1 MKIII
6 QLLILLSMYSCNT
19 TEDIR
24 VEHKGALRDIMHKG
38 DLSAKANLKEFENI
52 NGLYGLGAV
61 ENLKGEIL
69 ILDGVPYISSCE
81 IKDSVKINSIENT
94 FDAKAALFVY
104 TQIDNWIDI
113 KIPFDVLTYQQLE
126 IFISSEA
133 KHQGIDVEMPF
144 TFLLE
149 GNFDS
154 FDWHV
159 IDWKEGDM
167 EHSHEKHIQAGLHGT
182 KHNTKGTVLGFYSN
196 KHHAI
201 YTHHTTNM
209 HLHIKTD
216 DNELVGHVDDL
227 MLGNRTILKLPLTI
241 EEI

>member
-1 MKIII
+1 MKLLI
-6 QLLILLSMYSCNT
+6 QLVILLSIYSCNT
-19 TEDIR
+19 TEDIL
-24 VEHKGALRDIMHKG
+24 VEHKGALRNIMHKG

-52 NGLYGLGAV
+52 KGLYGLGAV

-81 IKDSVKINSIENT
+81 IKDSVKINSIEKT

-104 TQIDNWIDI
+104 TQVDNWIDI
-113 KIPFDVLTYQQLE
+113 KIPFDVQTYSQLE
-126 IFISSEA
+126 TFIQAEA

-144 TFLLE
+144 PFLIE
-149 GNFDS
+149 GEFDS

-159 IDWKEGDM
+159 IDWKAGDM

-182 KHNTKGTVLGFYSN
+182 MHNTNGEVLGFYSN

-216 DNELVGHVDDL
+216 DNQLVGHVDDL
-227 MLGNRTILKLPLTI
+227 MLGDYNSLKLPLNI
-241 EEI
+241 E

>member
-1 MKIII
+1 MHNIFI
-6 QLLILLSMYSCNT
+6 QLFIIGCLFSCNP
-19 TEDIR
+19 EYDLL
-24 VEHKGALRDIMHKG
+24 VEHKGALHNMMHKG
-38 DLSAKANLKEFENI
+38 DLSAKANLKDYENI
-52 NGLYGLGAV
+52 KGFYGLGAV

-81 IKDSVKINSIENT
+81 MKDSVKVNTLKNT
-94 FDAKAALFVY
+94 FDTKAALFVY
-104 TQIDNWIDI
+104 TQVNNWIDI
-113 KIPFDVLTYQQLE
+113 KIPFDVQTFQQLE
-126 IFISSEA
+126 NFIHYEA
-133 KHQGIDVEMPF
+133 IHQGFDIDKPF
-144 TFLLE
+144 PFLLE

-159 IDWKEGDM
+159 IDWKEGDN

-182 KHNTKGTVLGFYSN
+182 KHNTEGIVLGFYST

-216 DNELVGHVDDL
+216 DNKLVGHVDDL
-227 MLGNRTILKLPLTI
+227 MLGNNNSLRLPLNI
-241 EEI
+241 E

>member
-1 MKIII
+1 MKLFIK
-6 QLLILLSMYSCNT
+6 LVILLSIYSCNT
-19 TEDIR
+19 TEDIL
-24 VEHKGALRDIMHKG
+24 VEHKGALRNIMHKG
-38 DLSAKANLKEFENI
+38 DLSAKVDLNEFENRE
-52 NGLYGLGAV
+52 GLYGLGAV

-81 IKDSVKINSIENT
+81 MKDSLKINTIKNT
-94 FDAKAALFVY
+94 FDEQAALFVY
-104 TQIDNWIDI
+104 TQVNNWIDI
-113 KIPFDVLTYQQLE
+113 KIPFDVQTYQQLE
-126 IFISSEA
+126 DFIRAEA
-133 KHQGIDVEMPF
+133 MHQGIDVEKPF
-144 TFLLE
+144 PFLVD
-149 GNFDS
+149 GKFNS

-167 EHSHEKHIQAGLHGT
+167 EHSHDKHIQAGLHGT
-182 KHNTKGTVLGFYSN
+182 KHNTSGEVLGFYSN

-216 DNELVGHVDDL
+216 NNQLVGHVDDL
-227 MLGNRTILKLPLTI
+227 ILGNSTILKLPLTI

>member
-1 MKIII
+1 MKLLI
-6 QLLILLSMYSCNT
+6 QLVILLSIYTCNT
-19 TEDIR
+19 TEDIL
-24 VEHKGALRDIMHKG
+24 VEHKGALRNIMHKG

-52 NGLYGLGAV
+52 KGLYGLGAV

-81 IKDSVKINSIENT
+81 IKDSVKINSIEKT

-104 TQIDNWIDI
+104 TQVINWIDI
-113 KIPFDVLTYQQLE
+113 KIPFDVQTYSQLE
-126 IFISSEA
+126 TFIQAEA

-144 TFLLE
+144 PFLIE
-149 GNFDS
+149 GEFDS

-159 IDWKEGDM
+159 IDWKAGDM

-182 KHNTKGTVLGFYSN
+182 MHNTNGEVLGFYSN

-216 DNELVGHVDDL
+216 DNQLVGHVDDL
-227 MLGNRTILKLPLTI
+227 MLGDYNSLKLPLNI
-241 EEI
+241 E

>member
-6 QLLILLSMYSCNT
+6 QLFIIGCLFSCNT
-19 TEDIR
+19 KHDVL
-24 VEHKGALRDIMHKG
+24 VEHKGALRNMMHKG
-38 DLSAKANLKEFENI
+38 DLSAKTNLKDYENI
-52 NGLYGLGAV
+52 KGLYGLGAV

-81 IKDSVKINSIENT
+81 MKDSVKVNTLKNT

-104 TQIDNWIDI
+104 SQVYNWIDI
-113 KIPFDVLTYQQLE
+113 KIPFDVQTYKQLE
-126 IFISSEA
+126 DFIHAEA
-133 KHQGIDVEMPF
+133 IHQGFDIDKPF
-144 TFLLE
+144 PFLVE

-159 IDWKEGDM
+159 IDWKEGDN

-182 KHNTKGTVLGFYSN
+182 KNNTKGTVLGFYST

-209 HLHIKTD
+209 HLHIKTN
-216 DNELVGHVDDL
+216 DNKLVGHVDDL
-227 MLGNRTILKLPLTI
+227 MLGNNNSLRLPLTI
-241 EEI
+241 E